1 MPMPQPKDSTA
12 CLETLFRLR
21 RFGIKLG
28 LATVRRML
36 AGLGHPHRRY
46 KTIHIAGT
54 NGKGSV
60 AASLANILRCSG
72 YRVGLYTSPH
82 LVRFNERIQVNGVPI
97 ADADIVRLYRRVHR
111 ALPGGREPTFFEF
124 TTAMAFD
131 EFARRKVDWAV
142 IETGMGGRMDA
153 TNVITPELAII
164 TNISLEHREYL
175 GATIPR
181 IAFEKAGIVKRRRP
195 VVTGIRQP
203 SAWEVLRQAA
213 QQKSA
218 PVFRLSRDFRFR
230 RTGGGRFTYRG
241 LRHVWPDM
249 ATGLQGDYQG
259 GNAALVLAAC
269 ELLLDKAPR
278 LSLESM
284 RAGLATTRWPGR
296 LDVVS
301 EKPLILLDGA
311 HNLDA
316 AKQLARHLR
325 ANFKDRDITLVVGI
339 LDDKPYAAM
348 LKLLLPY
355 AARVIAT
362 QAKTRRAL
370 PAEKLEAVA
379 KTLVSGV
386 RIIRDVAAALDH
398 AVKTAR
404 PQSLTLVA
412 GSLYVVGEAKAA
424 LEKRTVQPG

>member
-1 MPMPQPKDSTA
+1 MPMPQPIDSSA

-28 LATVRRML
+28 LATIRRML
-36 AGLGHPHRRY
+36 SGLGNPHRCY
-46 KTIHIAGT
+46 KTIHVAGT

-60 AASLANILRCSG
+60 ASGLASVLRCSG

-82 LVRFNERIQVNGVPI
+82 LVRFNERIQVNGEQI
-97 ADADIVRLYRRVHR
+97 TDEDIVRLYRRVRR

-131 EFARRKVDWAV
+131 EFARRRVDWAV

-153 TNVITPELAII
+153 TNVITPEVAII

-175 GATIPR
+175 GATIPA

-195 VVTGIRQP
+195 VVTGVRQA
-203 SAWEVLRQAA
+203 SAFTVLLQAA
-213 QQKSA
+213 QDKSA
-218 PVFRLSRDFRFR
+218 PVYRLNRDFSFR
-230 RTGGGRFTYRG
+230 RRGCGGLTYRG
-241 LRHVWPDM
+241 IRQVWPDM
-249 ATGLQGDYQG
+249 AIGLRGDFQAE
-259 GNAALVLAAC
+259 NAALVLAAC
-269 ELLLDKAPR
+269 ELVLNRAPQISIASIREGLL
-278 LSLESM
+278 
-284 RAGLATTRWPGR
+284 TTRWPGR
-296 LDVVS
+296 LEIVS
-301 EKPLILLDGA
+301 EKPLVMLDGA

-325 ANFKDRDITLVVGI
+325 AHFTDRDITMVIGI

-348 LKLLLPY
+348 LKLLLPM
-355 AARVIAT
+355 ASRVIAT
-362 QAKTRRAL
+362 QAKTARAL
-370 PAEKLEAVA
+370 PAEK
-379 KTLVSGV
+379 
-386 RIIRDVAAALDH
+386 IAAAARALAADVTVIEDVGRALNH
-398 AVKTAR
+398 AVHSGG

-424 LEKRTVQPG
+424 LEHRTVQPG

>member
-1 MPMPQPKDSTA
+1 M
-12 CLETLFRLR
+12 
-21 RFGIKLG
+21 
-28 LATVRRML
+28 
-36 AGLGHPHRRY
+36 
-46 KTIHIAGT
+46 
-54 NGKGSV
+54 
-60 AASLANILRCSG
+60 
-72 YRVGLYTSPH
+72 
-82 LVRFNERIQVNGVPI
+82 
-97 ADADIVRLYRRVHR
+97 
-111 ALPGGREPTFFEF
+111 
-124 TTAMAFD
+124 
-131 EFARRKVDWAV
+131 
-142 IETGMGGRMDA
+142 
-153 TNVITPELAII
+153 
-164 TNISLEHREYL
+164 
-175 GATIPR
+175 
-181 IAFEKAGIVKRRRP
+181 
-195 VVTGIRQP
+195 
-203 SAWEVLRQAA
+203 
-213 QQKSA
+213 
-218 PVFRLSRDFRFR
+218 
-230 RTGGGRFTYRG
+230 
-241 LRHVWPDM
+241 
-249 ATGLQGDYQG
+249 
-259 GNAALVLAAC
+259 
-269 ELLLDKAPR
+269 
-278 LSLESM
+278 
-284 RAGLATTRWPGR
+284 
-296 LDVVS
+296 
-301 EKPLILLDGA
+301 LDGA